1 MREISSTSLDQRQP
15 SHLSASLCIC
25 SCAQGL
31 LTVCAKASVPENSS
45 MAAPVLEGKP
55 IPEVDILFL
64 GSPGVGKAT
73 FLS

>member
-1 MREISSTSLDQRQP
+1 
-15 SHLSASLCIC
+15 
-25 SCAQGL
+25 
-31 LTVCAKASVPENSS
+31 